1 MAYNLKLKDMDT
13 LVSTS
18 LIEMLKYY
26 LDADQL
32 EKFDQLF
39 KSYER
44 LEIARLKNAYAH
56 GALDHCMNDI
66 CDAADYIKNKYGL

>member
-1 MAYNLKLKDMDT
+1 MDT

-26 LDADQL
+26 LDTEQL
-32 EKFDQLF
+32 EKLDHLF

-56 GALDHCMNDI
+56 GALDHCMNDSS
-66 CDAADYIKNKYGL
+66 DAESYINNKYGL

>member
-26 LDADQL
+26 LDAEQL
-32 EKFDQLF
+32 EKLDHLF

-56 GALDHCMNDI
+56 GALDNCMNDI
-66 CDAADYIKNKYGL
+66 SDAEGYIKNKFGL